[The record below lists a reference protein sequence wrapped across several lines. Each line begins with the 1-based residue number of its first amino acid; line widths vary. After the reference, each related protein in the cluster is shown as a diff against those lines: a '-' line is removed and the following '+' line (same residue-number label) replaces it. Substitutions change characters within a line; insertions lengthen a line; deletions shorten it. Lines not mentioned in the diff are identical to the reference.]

1 MDAQPPQDDLSST
14 GAPEEPAP
22 SGEVPLGQR
31 YDLRIVSALRRIVRA
46 IDVYSRKIK
55 TQHEI
60 TVPQL
65 VCLLEIAG
73 SGPLKISEVAR
84 RVYLSSSTVVGIVD
98 RLEERGLITR
108 HRDSVDRRQV
118 RVAATAAGLA
128 LSQQAPSPLQDGI
141 ANALTR
147 LPELEQ
153 ATIALS
159 LERIVELMET
169 TPFTEDAAGRA
180 SAPID
185 QTYSDPGGHGEEQAL
200 GTA

>member
-1 MDAQPPQDDLSST
+1 M
-14 GAPEEPAP
+14 
-22 SGEVPLGQR
+22 
-31 YDLRIVSALRRIVRA
+31 RRIVHA

-55 TQHEI
+55 TQNEI

-73 SGPLKISEVAR
+73 AGPLKISELAR

-98 RLEERGLITR
+98 RLEERGLINR
-108 HRDSVDRRQV
+108 QRDPVDRRLV
-118 RVAATAAGLA
+118 RVVATPAGVA
-128 LSQQAPSPLQDGI
+128 LSRQAPSPLQDGI
-141 ANALTR
+141 ANALMH

-169 TPFTEDAAGRA
+169 APLSEDAASCGSNPVGRLHTQ
-180 SAPID
+180 PN
-185 QTYSDPGGHGEEQAL
+185 GHGEESAP